1 MFSANRGY
9 IETTYFCVQFS
20 IFMLWQYCTCALGR
34 LSHNNNKKK
43 TLEKVMFW
51 LKISGFSHHR
61 YSWKH
66 PTRFF
71 SSPAFVATNTAGDW
85 PILKNIQCCS
95 NEKMLKHS
103 LKLKMTGL
111 AASFSCNCITISSAS
126 CCNSQFMNKL
136 CEHNGRNFIT
146 QLPEY
151 VLMLGTFLQK
161 HKFKLYV
168 WLEILFLIPIK
179 MSVNVLTSWV
189 KHSVLIAANVTGNV
203 PRST

>member
-1 MFSANRGY
+1 
-9 IETTYFCVQFS
+9 
-20 IFMLWQYCTCALGR
+20 
-34 LSHNNNKKK
+34 
-43 TLEKVMFW
+43 
-51 LKISGFSHHR
+51 
-61 YSWKH
+61 
-66 PTRFF
+66 
-71 SSPAFVATNTAGDW
+71 
-85 PILKNIQCCS
+85 
-95 NEKMLKHS
+95 MLKHS

-111 AASFSCNCITISSAS
+111 AASFSCNFITISSVS

-161 HKFKLYV
+161 KNTDKFKLYI
-168 WLEILFLIPIK
+168 WLEILFLILIK